1 MLSDTIEGGAMHKIH
16 KKHHH
21 HGKPHGHQHATT
33 VQPPLEQ
40 GFGHVNRYYD
50 KTHDT
55 WAAKILP
62 GEFYVTSHGEMIATV
77 LGSCIS
83 ACVRDVKLGIGG
95 MNHFMLPEQS
105 EHSTVQW
112 GSDANSAATRYGNY
126 AMEHL
131 LNTLYG
137 LGARKQNLEVK
148 LFGGGQVLANMTDI
162 GQRNILF
169 VYDYL
174 RQEGLPIKVADV
186 GDIFSRKVLFFPDT
200 GSVKVRRITTTRND
214 TIVTREK
221 GYMKDIT
228 QHKDD
233 SNDIELFD

>member
-1 MLSDTIEGGAMHKIH
+1 
-16 KKHHH
+16 
-21 HGKPHGHQHATT
+21 
-33 VQPPLEQ
+33 
-40 GFGHVNRYYD
+40 
-50 KTHDT
+50 
-55 WAAKILP
+55 
-62 GEFYVTSHGEMIATV
+62 
-77 LGSCIS
+77 
-83 ACVRDVKLGIGG
+83 
-95 MNHFMLPEQS
+95 
-105 EHSTVQW
+105 
-112 GSDANSAATRYGNY
+112 
-126 AMEHL
+126 
-131 LNTLYG
+131 
-137 LGARKQNLEVK
+137 
-148 LFGGGQVLANMTDI
+148 MTDI